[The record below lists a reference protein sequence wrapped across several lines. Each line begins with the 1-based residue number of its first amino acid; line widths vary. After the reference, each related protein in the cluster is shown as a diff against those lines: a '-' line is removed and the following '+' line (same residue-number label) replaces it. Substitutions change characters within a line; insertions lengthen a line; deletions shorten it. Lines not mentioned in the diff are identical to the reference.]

1 MNKIVKTLI
10 VGMMAA
16 MLCVGVFA
24 LTACDAKTVEVPGK
38 SAYEI
43 AVENGFEG
51 TEAEWLASL
60 EKTVP
65 TTVTSSETSYSVN
78 ADGKTVVTVTLHMS
92 DGSVQTK
99 ETVLP
104 RRVVA
109 AYVNGNVIMT
119 AEEAKNFGTQ
129 AGLVWDVRYDDGSRG
144 RIPVQASQVIDVEPS
159 TQYNHDSE
167 PAAWDG
173 TFAEG
178 YVYQFELCFSKYW
191 YETRTVDVYICN
203 DLATI
208 AAYADGKWDLDCPS
222 TVQVS
227 DSFDLK
233 TVFLYKNYNLSQKLN
248 ETYGGAYWGNSY
260 MSLRKPVT
268 AAMLDKPIDIST
280 VGRKAFT
287 VTYESEKYSDSI
299 QVYDPEVSI
308 VEYVWINT
316 ENDGPAS
323 VTMALGG
330 NLHEALAGII
340 GADLDVSYY
349 VTVNGKDY
357 ETVKITEDMI
367 DTSGVDVNTAGNYTA
382 TVEYKGATT
391 NILINVLPDMTTAT
405 KERSLTGNGLTIL
418 VMMNMG
424 SVTQVDL
431 YDNGYCEVFADS
443 GNGSKSTKDMLGYM
457 PYTLTGNTLE
467 VQYGGEKIAIFTV
480 DTTENTFAVYAFSP
494 DDLTKT
500 YTCAAEPEFTL
511 KTYNNGYGELII
523 DMGNGE
529 MILVVGYTVEGNV
542 LKIAPVEMWRATFTI
557 EDDNTLTIN
566 QMN

>member
-1 MNKIVKTLI
+1 MKKVVKALVAAALAGTLCLSL
-10 VGMMAA
+10 A
-16 MLCVGVFA
+16 
-24 LTACDAKTVEVPGK
+24 ACDAKTVEVPGK

-65 TTVTSSETSYSVN
+65 ATVTRSETSYSVN

-208 AAYADGKWDLDCPS
+208 AEYADGNQWNLSYPDD
-222 TVQVS
+222 VQVS

-248 ETYGGAYWGNSY
+248 ETYGGSYGGNSY

-268 AAMLDKPIDIST
+268 AAMLDKPLDVST
-280 VGRKAFT
+280 VGNKDFT
-287 VTYESEKYSDSI
+287 VTYESEKYYGSI
-299 QVYDPEVSI
+299 EVYDPEVSTI
-308 VEYVWINT
+308 RYLSIQGDTSIEMLV
-316 ENDGPAS
+316 D
-323 VTMALGG
+323 G
-330 NLHEALAGII
+330 NLQEALANLI
-340 GADLDVSYY
+340 GADLYVSYY
-349 VTVNGKDY
+349 VTMDGSNS
-357 ETVKITEDMI
+357 ETVQITADMI
-367 DTSGVDVNTAGNYTA
+367 DTSAVNVVEAGEYVA
-382 TVEYKGATT
+382 TVEYHGATDE
-391 NILINVLPDMTTAT
+391 IYIKVLPDMTGVTV
-405 KERSLTGNGLTIL
+405 ERSITGNGLTIL
-418 VMMNMG
+418 TMMEQGN
-424 SVTQVDL
+424 VTKVDL
-431 YDNGYCEVFADS
+431 YDNGYCEVFADR
-443 GNGSKSTKDMLGYM
+443 GEGSESTKDMLGYM

-467 VQYGGEKIAIFTV
+467 VKYSGEKIAIFTV
-480 DTTENTFAVYAFSP
+480 DTTANTFAAYQFAAEQLVQ
-494 DDLTKT
+494 T
-500 YTCAAEPEFTL
+500 YTGSIPMEESETAAITI
-511 KTYNNGYGELII
+511 KTYNNGYGELTM
-523 DMGNGE
+523 DMGGDN
-529 MILVVGYTVEGNV
+529 MTVVIGYTVEGNV
-542 LKIAPVEMWRATFTI
+542 LKIAPSFVGAAFTI
-557 EDDNTLTIN
+557 EDDNTLTMIEN
-566 QMN
+566 